1 MCVCYC
7 VWGLKEITYVKLLLQ
22 KPVQIKVSVN
32 EAINT
37 TKAWAF
43 LLIQCV
49 TSSTSPPPFILKIE
63 SWVCRDKFIVLLSI
77 SLSKVSVLM
86 II

>member
-1 MCVCYC
+1 M
-7 VWGLKEITYVKLLLQ
+7 KLLLQ

-63 SWVCRDKFIVLLSI
+63 S
-77 SLSKVSVLM
+77 
-86 II
+86 